1 MSRAAAVEAPRRGW
15 RRRNLQ
21 PLSVVWGAV
30 VWVALWG
37 DLSVANVLAG
47 ALLGLV
53 VALVFPLPPLP
64 GGVRIRPVALLRVLG
79 AFVVD
84 VVVASIDVIR
94 VILRPGDLR
103 NSVIAVKMRSD
114 SDLVATIVG
123 EMHSLVPGSIAVDVR
138 RSDHTVYLHV
148 LDTPDEASVQETRRR
163 AATMESRVAAAL
175 GMDIPA
181 EPQRRRDPAPEEGE
195 DR

>member
-1 MSRAAAVEAPRRGW
+1 MSRPAAVEAPRRGW

-37 DLSVANVLAG
+37 DVSVANVLAG

-64 GGVRIRPVALLRVLG
+64 GGVRLKPVALLRLLV
-79 AFVVD
+79 AFVID

-94 VILRPGDLR
+94 VILRPGQLR

-138 RSDHTVYLHV
+138 RSDHTLYLHV
-148 LDTPDEASVQETRRR
+148 LDTPDEASVQETRDR
-163 AATMESRVAAAL
+163 AAVMESRVAAAL
-175 GMDIPA
+175 GMDIP
-181 EPQRRRDPAPEEGE
+181 PAPQPGREPPPEQGE